1 MLGSF
6 GPCTAAGVGRLVS
19 ASCFTVDRPTG
30 HVALTFHRPMREIDP
45 ADLGPSF
52 GAETR
57 RANRRRLRVFLGVFL
72 VTAAVGLTWDFTR
85 PAEYRATARLQ
96 ITPPSVVLPSGVSTG
111 TIRVETAPQDGKQ
124 AFLTEVQTLT
134 SRPIIERVAEQL
146 RSAGHDLTKLG
157 LDPILGL
164 QSSLTVNAV
173 EGTQVVELAAVGAEP
188 ELPAALLVGISEV
201 YREHVARAY
210 QESTTEAVASTDEE
224 VLRLQDAVAAKRRAV
239 EEFRVRHSIVS
250 PEREENSIL
259 AEMQGLA
266 AAQKDAN
273 KRLTEAEGKAESL
286 RAATAQGKGVVRA
299 RDNPT
304 LAALEARAS
313 QIREELR
320 EMGRRYTPEYLD
332 MDPQARA
339 LRVRLAELEEQIKA
353 QRTVGQSSA
362 LEEAE
367 QELAAAREST
377 RRLQQQIA
385 ASKQQVGAFAAR
397 FSQYKSLQEELGQLE
412 KAYQEALQRQVR
424 LGATQRSRA
433 PALQILEQAVIP
445 KEPWRPHYW
454 RDAAIVLAGALLL
467 ALGAMWLVELF
478 NRPAPRPS
486 VLVTQP
492 VLAGTLLPGQHLPE
506 LAHSPLNPRL
516 AVDDRPRLAA
526 PLALPRE
533 LTVAEAAAL
542 LRGADADARCAA
554 TLLLS
559 GLSTEE
565 ALALCWT
572 DVDAATGLIRVG
584 GAQPREVRIP
594 PGALPLLGEGPADRA
609 APLLRNADG
618 GPLTAEALAST
629 LLVAAHD
636 AGIEQ
641 AHETTPQALRH
652 TFLSFLVRQGA
663 RFADITR
670 VAGTLDADLL
680 SAYSQLAP
688 PGARL
693 EANAV
698 QWEFPAL
705 TPKPAA

>member
-1 MLGSF
+1 
-6 GPCTAAGVGRLVS
+6 
-19 ASCFTVDRPTG
+19 
-30 HVALTFHRPMREIDP
+30 MREIDP
-45 ADLGPSF
+45 ADLGQSY

-57 RANRRRLRVFLGVFL
+57 RANRRRLRVFLGVL
-72 VTAAVGLTWDFTR
+72 IVTAAIGLTWDFLR

-96 ITPPSVVLPSGVSTG
+96 ITPPSMSLPPGKGES
-111 TIRVETAPQDGKQ
+111 APQDGKQ
-124 AFLTEVQTLT
+124 QFLTEVQTLT
-134 SRPIIERVAEQL
+134 SRPLIERVAEGL
-146 RSAGHDLTKLG
+146 RSAGHDLSKLG

-164 QSSLTVNAV
+164 QSALIVNAV

-188 ELPAALLVGISEV
+188 ELPAALLVGISDV
-201 YREHVARAY
+201 YREHVAKAY
-210 QESTTEAVASTDEE
+210 RENTTEATASADEE
-224 VLRLQDAVAAKRRAV
+224 VIRLEAAVAEKRRAV
-239 EEFRVRHSIVS
+239 DEFRVRHGIVS

-266 AAQKDAN
+266 TAQKDSN
-273 KRLTEAEGKAESL
+273 KRLMEAEGRVEAL
-286 RAATAQGKGVVRA
+286 RAAAAQGKGVVRA
-299 RDNPT
+299 KDNPT
-304 LAALEARAS
+304 LAALEGRAS

-320 EMGRRYTPEYLD
+320 EMSRRYTPEYLD

-339 LRVRLAELEEQIKA
+339 LRVRLAELEEQIKT
-353 QRTVGQSSA
+353 QRAVGQSSA
-362 LEEAE
+362 LDEAE

-385 ASKQQVGAFAAR
+385 TSKQQVGAFASR
-397 FSQYKSLQEELGQLE
+397 FSQYKSLQEELVQLE
-412 KAYQEALQRQVR
+412 KTYQEALQRQAR

-492 VLAGTLLPGQHLPE
+492 VLAGTLLAGQHLPE
-506 LAHSPLNPRL
+506 LAHSPLNPQL

-533 LTVAEAAAL
+533 LTVDEATAL

-559 GLSTEE
+559 GLSSDE
-565 ALALCWT
+565 ALELCWA
-572 DVDAATGLIRVG
+572 DVDANTGVIRVG
-584 GAQPREVRIP
+584 GAQPRQVP
-594 PGALPLLGEGPADRA
+594 LAPAALPLLGERRADGA
-609 APLLRNADG
+609 ARLLRNAEG
-618 GPLTAEALAST
+618 GALTPEALAAK

-641 AHETTPQALRH
+641 AHELTAQALRH
-652 TFLSFLVRQGA
+652 TFLAFLVRQGA

-670 VAGTLDADLL
+670 VAGALNADQL

-688 PGARL
+688 TGARL

-698 QWEFPAL
+698 QWVFPAL
-705 TPKPAA
+705 ASGAST

>member
-1 MLGSF
+1 
-6 GPCTAAGVGRLVS
+6 
-19 ASCFTVDRPTG
+19 
-30 HVALTFHRPMREIDP
+30 MREIDP
-45 ADLGPSF
+45 DELGPSF

-57 RANRRRLRVFLGVFL
+57 RANRRRLRVFLAVFL
-72 VTAAVGLTWDFTR
+72 VAAAIGLTWEFMR
-85 PAEYRATARLQ
+85 PPEYRATARLQ
-96 ITPPSVVLPSGVSTG
+96 ITPPSTTLQSSLTTG
-111 TIRVETAPQDGKQ
+111 TVRVETSPQDGKQ

-146 RSAGHDLTKLG
+146 RGAGHDLSKLG

-164 QSSLTVNAV
+164 QSSMTVNAV
-173 EGTQVVELAAVGAEP
+173 EGTQVVELAAVADEP
-188 ELPAALLVGISEV
+188 ELPAALLVGVSEV
-201 YREHVARAY
+201 YREHVAQAY
-210 QESTTEAVASTDEE
+210 RQSTTEAVASVDEE
-224 VLRLQDAVAAKRRAV
+224 VSRLEDAVAAKRRDV
-239 EEFRVRHSIVS
+239 EAFRVRHGIVS
-250 PEREENSIL
+250 PEREENAIL
-259 AEMQGLA
+259 AEMQGLS

-273 KRLTEAEGKAESL
+273 KRLTEAEGRAEAL
-286 RAATAQGKGVVRA
+286 RAAAAQGKGVVRA
-299 RDNPT
+299 KDNPT

-320 EMGRRYTPEYLD
+320 EMGRRFTPDYLD

-339 LRVRLAELEEQIKA
+339 LRVRLAELEEQIKV
-353 QRTVGQSSA
+353 QRAVGQSSA
-362 LEEAE
+362 LDEAE

-424 LGATQRSRA
+424 LDATQRSRA
-433 PALQILEQAVIP
+433 PALQVLEQAVIP

-454 RDAAIVLAGALLL
+454 RDAALVLAGALLL
-467 ALGAMWLVELF
+467 GLGAMWLVELF

-492 VLAGTLLPGQHLPE
+492 VLAGTLLPGQVAPG
-506 LAHSPLNPRL
+506 LAHSAMDPRL
-516 AVDDRPRLAA
+516 AVDERARLAA

-533 LTVAEAAAL
+533 LTAAEATAL
-542 LRGADADARCAA
+542 LAGADADARGAA
-554 TLLLS
+554 ALLLS
-559 GLSTEE
+559 GLTTEE
-565 ALALCWT
+565 ALAACWR
-572 DVDAATGLIRVG
+572 DVDAGATVIRVG
-584 GAQPREVRIP
+584 GAQPRQVP
-594 PGALPLLGEGPADRA
+594 LAPGVLTLLDGRPDDA
-609 APLLRNADG
+609 AARLLRSADG
-618 GPLTAEALAST
+618 SPLDAEALAAR

-641 AHETTPQALRH
+641 AHEVSPKALRH
-652 TFLSFLVRQGA
+652 TYLAFLVRQGA

-670 VAGTLDADLL
+670 VAGALDSDLL

-688 PGARL
+688 AGARV

-698 QWEFPAL
+698 NWVFPAL
-705 TPKPAA
+705 GPAAAA

>member
-1 MLGSF
+1 
-6 GPCTAAGVGRLVS
+6 
-19 ASCFTVDRPTG
+19 
-30 HVALTFHRPMREIDP
+30 MREIDP
-45 ADLGPSF
+45 DELGPAF

-57 RANRRRLRVFLGVFL
+57 RANRRRLRVFLAVFL
-72 VTAAVGLTWDFTR
+72 VTAAVGLTWDFMR

-96 ITPPSVVLPSGVSTG
+96 ITPPSMTLPSSVTTG
-111 TIRVETAPQDGKQ
+111 TVRVETTPADGKQ
-124 AFLTEVQTLT
+124 AFLTEVQTLS

-146 RSAGHDLTKLG
+146 RNAGHDLGKLG
-157 LDPILGL
+157 LDPVLGL
-164 QSSLTVNAV
+164 QSVLTVNAV

-210 QESTTEAVASTDEE
+210 QENATEAAASTDEE
-224 VLRLQDAVAAKRRAV
+224 VARLQEAVAAKRRAV

-273 KRLTEAEGKAESL
+273 KRLTEAEGKVEAL
-286 RAATAQGKGVVRA
+286 RAAAAQGKGVVRA
-299 RDNPT
+299 KDNPT

-332 MDPQARA
+332 MDPQSRA

-353 QRTVGQSSA
+353 QRAVGQSSA
-362 LEEAE
+362 LDEAE

-385 ASKQQVGAFAAR
+385 AGKQQVGAFAAR

-433 PALQILEQAVIP
+433 PALQVLEQAVIP

-454 RDAAIVLAGALLL
+454 RDAAIVLAGALAL

-492 VLAGTLLPGQHLPE
+492 VLAGTLLPGQSAPE
-506 LAHSPLNPRL
+506 LIRSAANTQL
-516 AVDDRPRLAA
+516 AMDDHRRLAA

-533 LTVAEAAAL
+533 LTVDEAAAL
-542 LRGADADARCAA
+542 LRGADAEARCGTA
-554 TLLLS
+554 LLLS

-565 ALALCWT
+565 ALALCWA
-572 DVDAATGLIRVG
+572 DVDSGGGMVRVG
-584 GAQPREVRIP
+584 GAQPRQVP
-594 PGALPLLGEGPADRA
+594 LAPGVLPLLGERPADGEAR
-609 APLLRNADG
+609 LLRGAEG
-618 GPLTAEALAST
+618 SPLTAEALTAK

-641 AHETTPQALRH
+641 AHEASPLALRH
-652 TFLSFLVRQGA
+652 TFLAFLVRQGA

-670 VAGTLDADLL
+670 VVGALDAEAL
-680 SAYSQLAP
+680 SSYSQLAP

-693 EANAV
+693 EASAV
-698 QWEFPAL
+698 QWTFPAL
-705 TPKPAA
+705 LRDVAA

>member
-1 MLGSF
+1 
-6 GPCTAAGVGRLVS
+6 
-19 ASCFTVDRPTG
+19 
-30 HVALTFHRPMREIDP
+30 MREIDP
-45 ADLGPSF
+45 DDLGQSF

-57 RANRRRLRVFLGVFL
+57 RANRRRLLVFLGVFI
-72 VTAAVGLTWDFTR
+72 VTAVVGLTWDFLR

-96 ITPPSVVLPSGVSTG
+96 ITPPSMALGSSMSTP
-111 TIRVETAPQDGKQ
+111 TVRVETSPQDGKQ

-134 SRPIIERVAEQL
+134 SRPLIERVAERL
-146 RSAGHDLTKLG
+146 RGAGHDLGKLG

-164 QSSLTVNAV
+164 QSALSVNAV

-201 YREHVARAY
+201 YREHVAQAY
-210 QESTTEAVASTDEE
+210 RDNTIEATANSDEE
-224 VLRLQDAVAAKRRAV
+224 VTRLEAAVATKRRAV
-239 EEFRVRHSIVS
+239 EDFRVKHSIVS

-266 AAQKDAN
+266 ATQKDAN
-273 KRLTEAEGKAESL
+273 KRLTEAEGKAEAL
-286 RAATAQGKGVVRA
+286 RAAAASGKGVVRA
-299 RDNPT
+299 KDNPT

-320 EMGRRYTPEYLD
+320 EMSRRFTPDYLD

-339 LRVRLAELEEQIKA
+339 LRVRLAELEEQIKL
-353 QRTVGQSSA
+353 QRSSGQSSA

-367 QELAAAREST
+367 QELVAARESS

-385 ASKQQVGAFAAR
+385 ASKQQVGAFASR
-397 FSQYKSLQEELGQLE
+397 FSQYKSLQEELAQLE
-412 KAYQEALQRQVR
+412 KTYQDALQRQAR

-454 RDAAIVLAGALLL
+454 RDAGLVLAGALLL

-492 VLAGTLLPGQHLPE
+492 VLAGTLLPGQVLPE
-506 LAHSPLNPRL
+506 LAHAPSNRSL
-516 AVDDRPRLAA
+516 ALDDRPRLSA
-526 PLALPRE
+526 PLRLPRE
-533 LTVAEAAAL
+533 LTVAETMAL
-542 LRGADADARCAA
+542 LRAADTDARCAT

-559 GLSTEE
+559 GLSAEE
-565 ALALCWT
+565 AVDLCWS
-572 DVDAATGLIRVG
+572 DVDADSLVLRVR
-584 GAQPREVRIP
+584 GAQPRP
-594 PGALPLLGEGPADRA
+594 APLTPAALSMLGDRA
-609 APLLRNADG
+609 ADPTARLLRGADG
-618 GPLTAEALAST
+618 EPLNRQALTAK

-636 AGIEQ
+636 AGIE
-641 AHETTPQALRH
+641 AVHEVGPDALRH
-652 TFLSFLVRQGA
+652 TYLSFLVRQGA

-670 VAGTLDADLL
+670 WVGALDADLL

-693 EANAV
+693 DANAV
-698 QWEFPAL
+698 QWVYPAF
-705 TPKPAA
+705 ASGGSA

>member
-1 MLGSF
+1 
-6 GPCTAAGVGRLVS
+6 
-19 ASCFTVDRPTG
+19 
-30 HVALTFHRPMREIDP
+30 MREIDP
-45 ADLGPSF
+45 DQLGPSF

-57 RANRRRLRVFLGVFL
+57 RANRRRLFVFLSVFL
-72 VTAAVGLTWDFTR
+72 VTAAVGLTWDFLR

-96 ITPPSVVLPSGVSTG
+96 ITPPTMALQPSVSAG
-111 TIRVETAPQDGKQ
+111 TVRVETAPQDGKQ
-124 AFLTEVQTLT
+124 AFLTEVQTLS

-146 RSAGHDLTKLG
+146 RSAGHDLSTLG
-157 LDPILGL
+157 LDPVLGL

-173 EGTQVVELAAVGAEP
+173 EGTQVVEMSAVGAAP
-188 ELPAALLVGISEV
+188 ELPAALLVGIGEV
-201 YREHVARAY
+201 YREHVAQAY
-210 QESTTEAVASTDEE
+210 RESTTEAVASTDEE
-224 VLRLQDAVAAKRRAV
+224 VIRLEAAVAAKRRAV

-266 AAQKDAN
+266 SAQKDAN
-273 KRLTEAEGKAESL
+273 KRLTEAEGKVESL

-320 EMGRRYTPEYLD
+320 EMGRRFTPEYRD

-339 LRVRLAELEEQIKA
+339 LRVRLAEMEEQIRA
-353 QRTVGQSSA
+353 QQTVGQSSA

-377 RRLQQQIA
+377 RRLQLQIA

-492 VLAGTLLPGQHLPE
+492 VLAGTLLPGQSLPE

-526 PLALPRE
+526 PVTLPRE
-533 LTVAEAAAL
+533 LTVDEAAAL
-542 LRGADADARCAA
+542 LRGADADVRCAA
-554 TLLLS
+554 ALLLS
-559 GLSTEE
+559 GLTTAE

-572 DVDAATGLIRVG
+572 DVEAGTGLIRVG
-584 GAQPREVRIP
+584 GVPPRQVPLP
-594 PGALPLLGEGPADRA
+594 PAALQLLGERPAEDGARLLRGSESGPA
-609 APLLRNADG
+609 
-618 GPLTAEALAST
+618 TAEALASR

-636 AGIEQ
+636 AGLEQ
-641 AHETTPQALRH
+641 AHEVTLQALRH

-670 VAGTLDADLL
+670 VAGTLDADML

-698 QWEFPAL
+698 KWVFPAL
-705 TPKPAA
+705 ASGTAA

>member
-1 MLGSF
+1 MLGSID
-6 GPCTAAGVGRLVS
+6 PCTTAAGAGFRAAGRFCADQAES
-19 ASCFTVDRPTG
+19 
-30 HVALTFHRPMREIDP
+30 HVAPNLHSPMREIDP
-45 ADLGPSF
+45 EQLGPSF

-72 VTAAVGLTWDFTR
+72 VTAAIGLTWDFLR

-96 ITPPSVVLPSGVSTG
+96 ITPPSMALQSSVTTG

-134 SRPIIERVAEQL
+134 SRPLIERVAEQL
-146 RSAGHDLTKLG
+146 RDAGHDLSKLG

-173 EGTQVVELAAVGAEP
+173 EGTQVVEMAAVGAEP
-188 ELPAALLVGISEV
+188 ELPAALLVGIGEV
-201 YREHVARAY
+201 YRAHVARAY
-210 QESTTEAVASTDEE
+210 QDSTTEAAASTDEE

-286 RAATAQGKGVVRA
+286 RAAAAQGKGVVRA

-320 EMGRRYTPEYLD
+320 EMGRRYTPEYLE

-353 QRTVGQSSA
+353 QRAVGQSSA

-377 RRLQQQIA
+377 RRLQLQIA
-385 ASKQQVGAFAAR
+385 AGKQQVGAFAAR

-454 RDAAIVLAGALLL
+454 RDAGIVLAGALLL

-492 VLAGTLLPGQHLPE
+492 VLAGTLLPGQSLPE
-506 LAHSPLNPRL
+506 LAHSALNRQL
-516 AVDDRPRLAA
+516 TIDDRPRLAA

-533 LTVAEAAAL
+533 LTAEEVTAL

-554 TLLLS
+554 ALLLC
-559 GLSTEE
+559 GSTIEE
-565 ALALCWT
+565 ALALCWN
-572 DVDAATGLIRVG
+572 DVDMDSAVIRVAG
-584 GAQPREVRIP
+584 TQPRELRLP
-594 PGALPLLGEGPADRA
+594 RAALALLGNRA
-609 APLLRNADG
+609 ADA
-618 GPLTAEALAST
+618 ASPVLHGANGAPMDAAAVAAA

-636 AGIEQ
+636 SGIERAQ
-641 AHETTPQALRH
+641 EVGAEALRH
-652 TFLSFLVRQGA
+652 TYIAFLVRQGA
-663 RFADITR
+663 RFADVTR
-670 VAGTLDADLL
+670 WVGALDAELL

-688 PGARL
+688 TGAKL
-693 EANAV
+693 EAAAV
-698 QWEFPAL
+698 QRVFPAL
-705 TPKPAA
+705 ESAALG